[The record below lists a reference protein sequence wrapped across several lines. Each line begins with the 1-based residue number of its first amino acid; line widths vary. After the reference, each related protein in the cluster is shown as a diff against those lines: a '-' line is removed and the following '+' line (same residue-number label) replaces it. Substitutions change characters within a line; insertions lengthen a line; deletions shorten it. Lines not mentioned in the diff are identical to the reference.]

1 MTNKRIKNEQW
12 YVKELISKINNDEIN
27 KPKFQRK
34 RKWDILPKNENTPN
48 EQSYIQ
54 FLFDTINSV
63 HAITFGQITV
73 NGKIKYSNIDGNNRI
88 NAIKHFI
95 DKPFEIFP
103 LYLDNLFKILDKLIL
118 GNSIKIEIKEIFKSI
133 SYTDIMNIKYTERYF
148 KEIGK
153 QELYNDYINVNGH
166 NMEIE
171 DEVEN
176 IQQKL
181 KINKK
186 DNFDINVKINVNLFE
201 GYNTDELCKTF
212 EDINKFNSKLT
223 ETELLACRLF
233 NETDFKINDITFRT
247 QIKDEIRKYYNN
259 KAEGEVL
266 NCYNYNMEKDE
277 INAHDFIVSFQN
289 LCHRKY
295 NFIDK
300 SGVDGLSLFFKLY
313 KSLYGGFID
322 TFNTENINDFQE
334 KILYSCEILKQ
345 VISSIFTDQINEKLF
360 NNSCKKKNRNPKEK

>member
-73 NGKIKYSNIDGNNRI
+73 DGKIKYSNIDGNNRI

-133 SYTDIMNIKYTERYF
+133 S
-148 KEIGK
+148 
-153 QELYNDYINVNGH
+153 
-166 NMEIE
+166 
-171 DEVEN
+171 
-176 IQQKL
+176 
-181 KINKK
+181 
-186 DNFDINVKINVNLFE
+186 
-201 GYNTDELCKTF
+201 
-212 EDINKFNSKLT
+212 
-223 ETELLACRLF
+223 
-233 NETDFKINDITFRT
+233 
-247 QIKDEIRKYYNN
+247 
-259 KAEGEVL
+259 
-266 NCYNYNMEKDE
+266 
-277 INAHDFIVSFQN
+277 
-289 LCHRKY
+289 
-295 NFIDK
+295 
-300 SGVDGLSLFFKLY
+300 
-313 KSLYGGFID
+313 
-322 TFNTENINDFQE
+322 
-334 KILYSCEILKQ
+334 
-345 VISSIFTDQINEKLF
+345 
-360 NNSCKKKNRNPKEK
+360 